1 MRRGELRERKRGR
14 QRGQKSRGVQE
25 ERAVMGRQIQGV
37 FNEKAGMELVQGE
50 VAGGAG
56 GGWRMTVMNVR

>member
-1 MRRGELRERKRGR
+1 M
-14 QRGQKSRGVQE
+14 QE